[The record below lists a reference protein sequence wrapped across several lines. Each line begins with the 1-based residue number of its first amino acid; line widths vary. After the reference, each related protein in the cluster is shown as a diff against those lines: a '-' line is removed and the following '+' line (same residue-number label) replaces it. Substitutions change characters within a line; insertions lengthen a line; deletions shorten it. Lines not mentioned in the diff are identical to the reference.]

1 MRALLWSFAYFFC
14 LLASYYILR
23 PIRDAAGL
31 AGGVKNLPW
40 LFTGTMLVML
50 LVNPPFAALVSN
62 LPRRRFIPLTY
73 RFFAVNLLIFFALYK
88 LLPETQQVWVGRAF
102 YIWTAVFNLF
112 VVSIFWGF
120 MADAFHS
127 GQGKRL
133 FGFIGV
139 GGTIGGIVGSAIT
152 DAAGIAAPEGS
163 VTVPWSVAV
172 EDCANMAVAAR
183 QIIIVV
189 FIFSSRTSTGKTIAS
204 AR

>member
-1 MRALLWSFAYFFC
+1 MSNGAAAPGHPGPLTRTLQRIIDVRPEEVRATLWSCGYFFC

-23 PIRDAAGL
+23 PIRDSAGV

-120 MADAFHS
+120 MADAFNS

-139 GGTIGGIVGSAIT
+139 GGTVGGIVGSAIT
-152 DAAGIAAPEGS
+152 ASLVKGVGPAGLLLVSAALLEVS
-163 VTVPWSVAV
+163 V
-172 EDCANMAVAAR
+172 
-183 QIIIVV
+183 
-189 FIFSSRTSTGKTIAS
+189 
-204 AR
+204 